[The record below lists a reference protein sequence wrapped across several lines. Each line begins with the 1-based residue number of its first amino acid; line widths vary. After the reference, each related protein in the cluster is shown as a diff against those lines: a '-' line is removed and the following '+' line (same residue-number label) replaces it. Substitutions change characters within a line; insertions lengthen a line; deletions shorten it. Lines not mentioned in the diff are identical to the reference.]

1 MAVDHTRRLVDRLVT
16 WSPVLLLGGLAA
28 LTYWLDA
35 QIQPPPPRIDG
46 SSRHDPDLF
55 ITNLRG
61 VSFDVEG
68 RQRQVLSAKKAQ
80 HYPDDGSVNLV
91 APALVVTDPDRPRL
105 SVSADK
111 GSIAGDRETLA
122 LEGNVRALREAAPA
136 KDGKGEGPA
145 TLTTDY
151 LRVVPKKGLAETDR
165 PVTIEEPRGIIHSTG
180 LKLDN
185 EAKTLKLISGVHGT
199 IQPNTLATK

>member
-1 MAVDHTRRLVDRLVT
+1 MAIDRTRRLVDRLVT

-35 QIQPPPPRIDG
+35 QIQPQPPRIDG
-46 SSRHDPDLF
+46 SSRHDPDIF
-55 ITNLRG
+55 IDGLRG
-61 VSFDVEG
+61 VSFDAEG
-68 RQRQVLSAKKAQ
+68 RPRQVLSAKRAQ
-80 HYPDDGSVNLV
+80 HYPDDGSVTLI

-122 LEGNVRALREAAPA
+122 LEGNVRALREATPG
-136 KDGKGEGPA
+136 KGGKGEGPA
-145 TLTTDY
+145 TLTTDF

-199 IQPNTLATK
+199 IQPDTLPTK